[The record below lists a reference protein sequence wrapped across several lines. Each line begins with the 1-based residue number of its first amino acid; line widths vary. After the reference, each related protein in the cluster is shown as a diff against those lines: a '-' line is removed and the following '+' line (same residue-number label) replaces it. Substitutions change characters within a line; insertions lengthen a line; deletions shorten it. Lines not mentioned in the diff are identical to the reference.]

1 LDYNQYCTWDEAKEA
16 FQLRYWEQDSDEQIY
31 TTLRTFKQRETE
43 KVQDYYEKFLKF
55 MKFLQ
60 SNVEEGFKLTYFRAD
75 LLDYL
80 RITTSGSTLE
90 TLNELKEVA

>member
-1 LDYNQYCTWDEAKEA
+1 
-16 FQLRYWEQDSDEQIY
+16 
-31 TTLRTFKQRETE
+31 
-43 KVQDYYEKFLKF
+43 